1 MSDIK
6 QFYEL
11 RKDLQKLLGKLT
23 NIIIDLEYN
32 NDIIKINPPNV
43 ILNNSSDSS
52 DSSDSTNENSE
63 DDEIACN
70 VKYAINTINSDL
82 KFYIK

>member
-11 RKDLQKLLGKLT
+11 KKDVQIILNKLN
-23 NIIIDLEYN
+23 NIINDLEYYN
-32 NDIIKINPPNV
+32 NITQINPPNI

-52 DSSDSTNENSE
+52 DSSDSSE
-63 DDEIACN
+63 DDEIASN
-70 VKYAINTINSDL
+70 IKYAINTINSDL
-82 KFYIK
+82 KNYKN